1 MVICIVGPTG
11 VGKTKLSVELA
22 KKLNGEIINADST
35 QVYKGIDVATA
46 KITDNEKEGI
56 PHYLFDIKTI
66 EEDYTVYDYQ
76 KDARKVIDDIL
87 KRGKTPILV
96 GGTGLYIKACLY
108 DYKFNEE
115 LNKKD
120 YSSLS
125 LDELYQQLLKI
136 DPNTNIHHNNRKR
149 IERALDYYYSNNE
162 TLSSKEKTNKLIVI
176 VGRIL
181 VLVLFIGIW
190 ELLTSLGVIDSFIY
204 SSPSRIVKMLVSLFK
219 EGKIIHHS
227 LITLYETVL
236 AFTISMV
243 VGTIIAILLFSSK
256 RIREILEP
264 YLIILNSLPKV
275 ALGPLIIVWFGAGTK
290 AIVVMGFLICIIIT
304 IISLLNSFMSVSKEK
319 ILLMKK

>member
-1 MVICIVGPTG
+1 M
-11 VGKTKLSVELA
+11 
-22 KKLNGEIINADST
+22 KK
-35 QVYKGIDVATA
+35 
-46 KITDNEKEGI
+46 
-56 PHYLFDIKTI
+56 
-66 EEDYTVYDYQ
+66 
-76 KDARKVIDDIL
+76 
-87 KRGKTPILV
+87 
-96 GGTGLYIKACLY
+96 
-108 DYKFNEE
+108 
-115 LNKKD
+115 
-120 YSSLS
+120 
-125 LDELYQQLLKI
+125 
-136 DPNTNIHHNNRKR
+136 
-149 IERALDYYYSNNE
+149 SNNQISLE
-162 TLSSKEKTNKLIVI
+162 HRNFLRKEKTNKLIVI

-204 SSPSRIVKMLVSLFK
+204 SSPSRIVKMLASLFK

-227 LITLYETVL
+227 LITLYETIL

-319 ILLMKK
+319 ILLMKTLGASKCQILTRLIFPECLPAFISVLKINVGMSWVGTIMGEYLVSKAGLGYLIVYGGYIFKLDLVMTSIIVLCVLAGLMYLLVTILEKKIKKKRG

>member
-1 MVICIVGPTG
+1 M
-11 VGKTKLSVELA
+11 
-22 KKLNGEIINADST
+22 KK
-35 QVYKGIDVATA
+35 
-46 KITDNEKEGI
+46 
-56 PHYLFDIKTI
+56 
-66 EEDYTVYDYQ
+66 
-76 KDARKVIDDIL
+76 
-87 KRGKTPILV
+87 
-96 GGTGLYIKACLY
+96 
-108 DYKFNEE
+108 
-115 LNKKD
+115 
-120 YSSLS
+120 
-125 LDELYQQLLKI
+125 
-136 DPNTNIHHNNRKR
+136 
-149 IERALDYYYSNNE
+149 SNNQISLE
-162 TLSSKEKTNKLIVI
+162 HKNFLRKEKTNKLIVI

-243 VGTIIAILLFSSK
+243 VGTIIAILLFSNK

-319 ILLMKK
+319 ILLMKTLGASKWQILTRLIFPECLPAFISVLKINVGMSWVGTIMGEYLVSKAGLGYLIVYGGYIFKLDLVMTSIIVLCVLAGLMYLLVTILEKILIKKRG

>member
-1 MVICIVGPTG
+1 M
-11 VGKTKLSVELA
+11 
-22 KKLNGEIINADST
+22 KK
-35 QVYKGIDVATA
+35 
-46 KITDNEKEGI
+46 
-56 PHYLFDIKTI
+56 
-66 EEDYTVYDYQ
+66 
-76 KDARKVIDDIL
+76 
-87 KRGKTPILV
+87 
-96 GGTGLYIKACLY
+96 
-108 DYKFNEE
+108 
-115 LNKKD
+115 
-120 YSSLS
+120 
-125 LDELYQQLLKI
+125 
-136 DPNTNIHHNNRKR
+136 
-149 IERALDYYYSNNE
+149 SNNQISLE
-162 TLSSKEKTNKLIVI
+162 HRNFLRKEKTNKLIVI

-243 VGTIIAILLFSSK
+243 VGIIIAILLFSSK

-319 ILLMKK
+319 ILLMKTLGASKWQILTRLIFPECLPAFISVLKINVGMSWVGTIMGEYLVSKAGLGYLIVYGGYIFKLDLVMTSIIVLCVLAGLMYLLVTILEKILIKKRG

>member
-1 MVICIVGPTG
+1 M
-11 VGKTKLSVELA
+11 
-22 KKLNGEIINADST
+22 KK
-35 QVYKGIDVATA
+35 
-46 KITDNEKEGI
+46 
-56 PHYLFDIKTI
+56 
-66 EEDYTVYDYQ
+66 
-76 KDARKVIDDIL
+76 
-87 KRGKTPILV
+87 
-96 GGTGLYIKACLY
+96 
-108 DYKFNEE
+108 
-115 LNKKD
+115 
-120 YSSLS
+120 
-125 LDELYQQLLKI
+125 
-136 DPNTNIHHNNRKR
+136 
-149 IERALDYYYSNNE
+149 SNNQISLE
-162 TLSSKEKTNKLIVI
+162 HKNFLRKEKTNKLIVI

-243 VGTIIAILLFSSK
+243 VGTFIAILLFSSK

-319 ILLMKK
+319 ILLMKTLGASKWQILTRLIFPECLPAFISVLKINVGMSWVGTIMGEYLVSKAGLGYLIVYGGYIFKLDLVMTSIIVLCVLAGLMYLLVTILEKILIKKRG

>member
-1 MVICIVGPTG
+1 M
-11 VGKTKLSVELA
+11 
-22 KKLNGEIINADST
+22 KK
-35 QVYKGIDVATA
+35 
-46 KITDNEKEGI
+46 
-56 PHYLFDIKTI
+56 
-66 EEDYTVYDYQ
+66 
-76 KDARKVIDDIL
+76 
-87 KRGKTPILV
+87 
-96 GGTGLYIKACLY
+96 
-108 DYKFNEE
+108 
-115 LNKKD
+115 
-120 YSSLS
+120 
-125 LDELYQQLLKI
+125 
-136 DPNTNIHHNNRKR
+136 
-149 IERALDYYYSNNE
+149 SNNQISLE
-162 TLSSKEKTNKLIVI
+162 HRNFLRKEKTNKLIVI

-319 ILLMKK
+319 ILLMKTLGASKWQILTRLIFPECLPAFISVLKINVGMSWVGTIMGEYLVSKAGLGYLIVYGGYIFKLDLVMTSIIVLCVLAGLMYLLVTILEKILIKRRG

>member
-1 MVICIVGPTG
+1 M
-11 VGKTKLSVELA
+11 
-22 KKLNGEIINADST
+22 KK
-35 QVYKGIDVATA
+35 
-46 KITDNEKEGI
+46 
-56 PHYLFDIKTI
+56 
-66 EEDYTVYDYQ
+66 
-76 KDARKVIDDIL
+76 
-87 KRGKTPILV
+87 
-96 GGTGLYIKACLY
+96 
-108 DYKFNEE
+108 
-115 LNKKD
+115 
-120 YSSLS
+120 
-125 LDELYQQLLKI
+125 
-136 DPNTNIHHNNRKR
+136 
-149 IERALDYYYSNNE
+149 SNNQISLE
-162 TLSSKEKTNKLIVI
+162 HRNFLRKEKTNKLIVI

-319 ILLMKK
+319 ILLMKTLGASKWQILSLLIFPECLPAFISVLKINVGMSWVGTIMGEYLVSKAGLGYLIVYGGYIFKLDLVMTSIIVLCVLAGLMYLLVTILEKILIKRRG

>member
-1 MVICIVGPTG
+1 M
-11 VGKTKLSVELA
+11 
-22 KKLNGEIINADST
+22 KK
-35 QVYKGIDVATA
+35 
-46 KITDNEKEGI
+46 
-56 PHYLFDIKTI
+56 
-66 EEDYTVYDYQ
+66 
-76 KDARKVIDDIL
+76 
-87 KRGKTPILV
+87 
-96 GGTGLYIKACLY
+96 
-108 DYKFNEE
+108 
-115 LNKKD
+115 
-120 YSSLS
+120 
-125 LDELYQQLLKI
+125 
-136 DPNTNIHHNNRKR
+136 
-149 IERALDYYYSNNE
+149 SNNQISLE
-162 TLSSKEKTNKLIVI
+162 HRNFLRKEKTNKLIVI

-319 ILLMKK
+319 ILLMKTLGASKWQILTRLIFPECLPAFISVLKINVGMSWVGTIMGEYLVSKAGLGYLIVYGGYIFKLDLVMTSIIVLCVLAGLMYLLVTILEKILIKKRG